1 MRSPAARRATVS
13 REPLL
18 LDGFG
23 GLDDPPLELEL
34 GSDAAVRSPA
44 ARRATVSRDP
54 LFCELELLDELLGDR
69 ATAVRRPASREATV
83 SREPLLFDDELFDD
97 ELDECEEDEGADV
110 GEGDRS
116 ARLPEP
122 VSRAMLVSYGV
133 TVTVPTAPVALS
145 DPIHISSSRTTV
157 STPALENTMPGTRP

>member
-23 GLDDPPLELEL
+23 GLDDPLLELEL
-34 GSDAAVRSPA
+34 GRDDAVRSPA

-69 ATAVRRPASREATV
+69 ATAVRRPASRESTV
-83 SREPLLFDDELFDD
+83 SREPLLLRVALGEL
-97 ELDECEEDEGADV
+97 LEEDEGVDV
-110 GEGDRS
+110 GAGDRS